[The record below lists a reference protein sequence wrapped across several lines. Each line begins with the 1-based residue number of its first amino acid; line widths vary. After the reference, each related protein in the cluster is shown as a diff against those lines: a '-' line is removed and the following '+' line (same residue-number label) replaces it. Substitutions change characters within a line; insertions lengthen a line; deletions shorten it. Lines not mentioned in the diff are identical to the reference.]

1 MKTPI
6 SAIIKIINYLKKT
19 MSEITIDE
27 TKLKELLKVAI
38 IELMQEQK
46 EEFSETLAETLED
59 ILIKNAIKEG
69 ENTKAVSREQIFK
82 ILNQKYEY

>member
-1 MKTPI
+1 
-6 SAIIKIINYLKKT
+6 

-82 ILNQKYEY
+82 ILNQKI

>member
-1 MKTPI
+1 MP
-6 SAIIKIINYLKKT
+6 
-19 MSEITIDE
+19 EITIDE

-82 ILNQKYEY
+82 ILNQKI

>member
-1 MKTPI
+1 
-6 SAIIKIINYLKKT
+6 

-38 IELMQEQK
+38 IELMQEKK

-82 ILNQKYEY
+82 ILNQKI

>member
-1 MKTPI
+1 
-6 SAIIKIINYLKKT
+6 

-69 ENTKAVSREQIFK
+69 ENTKAVRREQIFK
-82 ILNQKYEY
+82 ILNQKI

>member
-1 MKTPI
+1 
-6 SAIIKIINYLKKT
+6 

-82 ILNQKYEY
+82 ILN

>member
-1 MKTPI
+1 MKTAI
-6 SAIIKIINYLKKT
+6 SAIVKITNYLKKT
-19 MSEITIDE
+19 MPEITIDE

-82 ILNQKYEY
+82 ILNQKI

>member
-82 ILNQKYEY
+82 ILNQKI

>member
-1 MKTPI
+1 
-6 SAIIKIINYLKKT
+6 
-19 MSEITIDE
+19 
-27 TKLKELLKVAI
+27 
-38 IELMQEQK
+38 MQEQK

-82 ILNQKYEY
+82 ILNQKI

>member
-1 MKTPI
+1 
-6 SAIIKIINYLKKT
+6 
-19 MSEITIDE
+19 
-27 TKLKELLKVAI
+27 LKELLKVAI

-82 ILNQKYEY
+82 ILNQKI

>member
-1 MKTPI
+1 
-6 SAIIKIINYLKKT
+6 

-82 ILNQKYEY
+82 ILNQKR

>member
-1 MKTPI
+1 
-6 SAIIKIINYLKKT
+6 

-27 TKLKELLKVAI
+27 TKRKELLKVAI

-82 ILNQKYEY
+82 ILNQKI